1 MVLEAVTLHIRP
13 GESSDFESAFKKAQ
27 SIIASMHGY
36 ISHEL
41 QRCLEVKDQ
50 YLLLVRWQTIEDH
63 TQGFRNSAQFPEWK
77 RLLHHFYDPAPIIQ
91 HYERVAGSERDT

>member
-13 GESSDFESAFKKAQ
+13 GQSGEFETTFRQAQ
-27 SIIASMHGY
+27 SIIASMPGY

-41 QRCLEVKDQ
+41 GRCVEAADQ
-50 YLLLVRWQTIEDH
+50 YLLLVRWRTIEDH

-77 RLLHHFYDPAPIIQ
+77 RLLHHFYDPPPVIQ
-91 HYERVAGSERDT
+91 HYETVAANPNP

>member
-13 GESSDFESAFKKAQ
+13 GQSGEFETTFRQAQ
-27 SIIASMHGY
+27 SIIASMPGY

-41 QRCLEVKDQ
+41 GRCVEAADQ
-50 YLLLVRWQTIEDH
+50 YLLLVRWRTIEDH

-77 RLLHHFYDPAPIIQ
+77 RLLHHFYDPPPVIQ
-91 HYERVAGSERDT
+91 HYESVAGVLV